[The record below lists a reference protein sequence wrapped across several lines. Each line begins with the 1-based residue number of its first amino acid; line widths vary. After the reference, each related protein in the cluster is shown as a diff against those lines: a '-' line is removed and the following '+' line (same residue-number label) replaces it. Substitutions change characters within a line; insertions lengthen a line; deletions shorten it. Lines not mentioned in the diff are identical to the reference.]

1 MSIYEE
7 IRDQQKK
14 LKDKDFKTKWNY
26 FWDYYKIHVIVGLIA
41 LIAIILTV
49 RSFILTKPN
58 AIYAVMLNSG
68 YEVSSQDLENGYME
82 YADVDRS
89 EYSCL
94 IDASSSFDQTHID
107 QMTLATSQKIMA
119 NVAAQEMDALGADVP
134 TFAYYAAQ
142 DVFKDLRT
150 VFSEDELKAFG
161 DDIFY
166 IDGAYM
172 DYIASDEYQK
182 DIMDGNYNKDN
193 KYAVIA
199 HEAMTEGKF
208 DIIPKEEMER
218 PIPIGIIMKD
228 SNVLKNAGAYE
239 NSVPVVGII
248 GNTTR
253 LDNTITFINY
263 LYE

>member
-1 MSIYEE
+1 
-7 IRDQQKK
+7 
-14 LKDKDFKTKWNY
+14 
-26 FWDYYKIHVIVGLIA
+26 
-41 LIAIILTV
+41 
-49 RSFILTKPN
+49 
-58 AIYAVMLNSG
+58 
-68 YEVSSQDLENGYME
+68 
-82 YADVDRS
+82 
-89 EYSCL
+89 
-94 IDASSSFDQTHID
+94 
-107 QMTLATSQKIMA
+107 MA

-172 DYIASDEYQK
+172 DYIASDE
-182 DIMDGNYNKDN
+182 YNKDN

-263 LYE
+263 LYAQF